1 MLLAFLDWLQFGF
14 ARLSVWQIIVYTLI
28 VTHITIAG
36 VTIFLHRSQAHR
48 SLDLHAIPSHFF
60 RFWLWL
66 TTGMVTKQWVAIHR
80 KHHAK
85 CETEQDPHSP
95 QTRGIGQVM
104 LRGAELYRSESKNQ
118 ETLSKYGHGTPD
130 DWIEKNL
137 YTKYSAHGVALLMII
152 NVCLF
157 GVLGFTV
164 WAIQMVWIPFFA
176 AGVINGLGHFWGYR
190 NFESNDASTNISPW
204 GIIIGGE
211 ELHNNHHTFATSA
224 RLSNKWYEFDI
235 GWLYIKLMSYIG
247 WAHIKKI
254 APVAKV
260 SKPALLKSQH
270 LCDLETLNTLIHN
283 RYDAMARYKK
293 MLVSCYEQEAHKI
306 KDQAK
311 DLLANAHQIKILLI
325 KPSDELSDDE
335 QKAIKHLLDHSK
347 SMQVLYQM
355 SQELQGLWSRSSL
368 SKEQLLERFQ
378 EWCAKAEQSGHDK
391 LIEFS
396 KIIRNYHPHANI

>member
-1 MLLAFLDWLQFGF
+1 M
-14 ARLSVWQIIVYTLI
+14 QIVIYTLI

-36 VTIFLHRSQAHR
+36 VTVFLHRSQAHR

-60 RFWLWL
+60 RFWLWM

-85 CETEQDPHSP
+85 CETEADPHSP

-104 LRGAELYRSESKNQ
+104 LRGAELYRTESKNQ
-118 ETLSKYGHGTPD
+118 ETISKYGHGTPD

-137 YTKYSAHGVALLMII
+137 YTKYSAHGVALLLIT
-152 NVCLF
+152 NFCLF
-157 GVLGFTV
+157 GVLGLTV
-164 WAIQMVWIPFFA
+164 WAIQMIWIPFFA
-176 AGVINGLGHFWGYR
+176 AGVINGLGHYWGYR
-190 NFESNDASTNISPW
+190 NFESSDASTNISPW

-254 APVAKV
+254 APVARI
-260 SKPALLKSQH
+260 SKPALLKNHH

-283 RYDAMARYKK
+283 RYDAMARYQKIIA
-293 MLVSCYEQEAHKI
+293 SCYEQEADKI
-306 KDQAK
+306 KEHAK
-311 DLLANAHQIKILLI
+311 DLLSSAGQFKNLLI
-325 KPSDELSDDE
+325 KPAVDLSDDE
-335 QKAIKHLLDHSK
+335 QQAIKNVLEQSK
-347 SMQVLYQM
+347 SIQVLYQM
-355 SQELQGLWSRSSL
+355 SQELQNLWSRSSL
-368 SKEQLLERFQ
+368 SKEQLLENFQ

-391 LIEFS
+391 LVEFS
-396 KIIRNYHPHANI
+396 KIIRNYRPQTNT